1 MENLSSHVVLEILS
15 RLPKTREGIKSSLQC
30 RKVCGLWRN
39 LLGKPKTGMLFAVM
53 PRYHWDIKLYYKE
66 QSTEMLNFKCTEK
79 QLDFYETITDI
90 RTMCIRE
97 RDFSLVG
104 SCNGLVCYR
113 THDYT
118 LGIFIYILN
127 PITGEQIRLPKM
139 VPYCKCAAFGYCPS
153 INPFTVPKMVPYC
166 GCAGF
171 GYCHSTNVYK
181 IVQICFFGNSKGR
194 VVVYTLGDG
203 MGWRE
208 LGKTTYEF
216 LESGIFAHGA
226 LYWLNKKS
234 KYSVVA
240 FDLEDETFQDIP
252 SPPCHHIPS
261 DSYMKVILG
270 SLGGNLYMLRSYY
283 KEGERMMDV
292 FIFKKKNMND
302 CATRVKERAYF
313 NSYRWI
319 NVFRGKWDS
328 DLTQNCQLLSLTESE
343 ILLFQNG
350 VLSCYHPTTF
360 KKIWY
365 AYAGGDFC
373 QSIPYMHTVVSLK
386 YLGEEL
392 VDCEDPRQIEQQG
405 GGWQTQQQQQQSR
418 HYQGQSQCRIENIN
432 AQEPNRRVE
441 SEAGVV
447 EFWDQNNEQFECAGV
462 APTRYIIQP
471 NGLLLPF
478 FVNAPRLVYIVQGRG
493 MSGALIPGCPETFHS
508 IRQSAQLRAGR
519 SQQQGA
525 RDQHQKIR
533 SIRQGDILALP
544 AGVTHWLY
552 NEGETPLVAV
562 SLHDTSS
569 NANQLDR
576 NLRRFQ
582 LAGSQQ
588 TQTTSYQQRQQQRQ
602 QVRGQQQDIPENNI
616 FNGFNVETLAEAFG
630 VSTET
635 ARKLQ
640 GQNDQ
645 RGNIVFV
652 EGGLRAIRPQQGEDE
667 EEREQRYRTANGV
680 EETICSMR
688 LKQNI
693 ANPTRADI
701 YSEKGGRITTLNSQK
716 LPILNFLQMSAERGV
731 LYQNAL
737 HAPHWH
743 SNAHSVIYVTR
754 GSCRCQIVG
763 NQGRQVFDGQ
773 LNQGQMLVVPQNFA
787 VVKQAGNE
795 GFEWVSFKTNDNAM
809 AIPLVG
815 KTSVLRAMPVDV
827 LMNAY
832 QISREE
838 AQRLKYNRQEET
850 MVLTPGS
857 RSQVR
862 ASA

>member
-1 MENLSSHVVLEILS
+1 M
-15 RLPKTREGIKSSLQC
+15 KSS
-30 RKVCGLWRN
+30 
-39 LLGKPKTGMLFAVM
+39 
-53 PRYHWDIKLYYKE
+53 
-66 QSTEMLNFKCTEK
+66 
-79 QLDFYETITDI
+79 
-90 RTMCIRE
+90 
-97 RDFSLVG
+97 SLVCLG
-104 SCNGLVCYR
+104 FCFVFVLNGC
-113 THDYT
+113 
-118 LGIFIYILN
+118 LG
-127 PITGEQIRLPKM
+127 
-139 VPYCKCAAFGYCPS
+139 
-153 INPFTVPKMVPYC
+153 
-166 GCAGF
+166 
-171 GYCHSTNVYK
+171 
-181 IVQICFFGNSKGR
+181 
-194 VVVYTLGDG
+194 
-203 MGWRE
+203 
-208 LGKTTYEF
+208 
-216 LESGIFAHGA
+216 
-226 LYWLNKKS
+226 
-234 KYSVVA
+234 
-240 FDLEDETFQDIP
+240 
-252 SPPCHHIPS
+252 
-261 DSYMKVILG
+261 
-270 SLGGNLYMLRSYY
+270 
-283 KEGERMMDV
+283 
-292 FIFKKKNMND
+292 
-302 CATRVKERAYF
+302 
-313 NSYRWI
+313 
-319 NVFRGKWDS
+319 
-328 DLTQNCQLLSLTESE
+328 
-343 ILLFQNG
+343 
-350 VLSCYHPTTF
+350 
-360 KKIWY
+360 
-365 AYAGGDFC
+365 
-373 QSIPYMHTVVSLK
+373 
-386 YLGEEL
+386 
-392 VDCEDPRQIEQQG
+392 QIEQQG
-405 GGWQTQQQQQQSR
+405 GGWQTQQQQQQPR

-441 SEAGVV
+441 SEAGVT

-462 APTRYIIQP
+462 APARYIIQP

-508 IRQSAQLRAGR
+508 IRQSVQQLRGR
-519 SQQQGA
+519 SQQQGGA

-552 NEGETPLVAV
+552 NEGETPLIAV

-569 NANQLDR
+569 SANQLDR
-576 NLRRFQ
+576 QLRKFQ

-588 TQTTSYQQRQQQRQ
+588 TQTTSYQQRQQQQRQ
-602 QVRGQQQDIPENNI
+602 QARGQQQDVPENNI

-635 ARKLQ
+635 ARRLQ
-640 GQNDQ
+640 GQDDQ

-652 EGGLRAIRPQQGEDE
+652 EGGLHAIRPQQGEE
-667 EEREQRYRTANGV
+667 EEEQEQRYRTTNGL

-716 LPILNFLQMSAERGV
+716 LPILNNLQMSAERGV

-737 HAPHWH
+737 LAPHWNL
-743 SNAHSVIYVTR
+743 NAHSVMYVTR

-809 AIPLVG
+809 TSPLVG
-815 KTSVLRAMPVDV
+815 KTSVLRAMPVNV

-838 AQRLKYNRQEET
+838 ANRLKYNREQET
-850 MVLTPGS
+850 MILTPGS

>member
-1 MENLSSHVVLEILS
+1 M
-15 RLPKTREGIKSSLQC
+15 KSS
-30 RKVCGLWRN
+30 
-39 LLGKPKTGMLFAVM
+39 
-53 PRYHWDIKLYYKE
+53 
-66 QSTEMLNFKCTEK
+66 
-79 QLDFYETITDI
+79 
-90 RTMCIRE
+90 
-97 RDFSLVG
+97 SLVCLG
-104 SCNGLVCYR
+104 FCFVFVLNGC
-113 THDYT
+113 
-118 LGIFIYILN
+118 LG
-127 PITGEQIRLPKM
+127 
-139 VPYCKCAAFGYCPS
+139 
-153 INPFTVPKMVPYC
+153 
-166 GCAGF
+166 
-171 GYCHSTNVYK
+171 
-181 IVQICFFGNSKGR
+181 
-194 VVVYTLGDG
+194 
-203 MGWRE
+203 
-208 LGKTTYEF
+208 
-216 LESGIFAHGA
+216 
-226 LYWLNKKS
+226 
-234 KYSVVA
+234 
-240 FDLEDETFQDIP
+240 
-252 SPPCHHIPS
+252 
-261 DSYMKVILG
+261 
-270 SLGGNLYMLRSYY
+270 
-283 KEGERMMDV
+283 
-292 FIFKKKNMND
+292 
-302 CATRVKERAYF
+302 
-313 NSYRWI
+313 
-319 NVFRGKWDS
+319 
-328 DLTQNCQLLSLTESE
+328 
-343 ILLFQNG
+343 
-350 VLSCYHPTTF
+350 
-360 KKIWY
+360 
-365 AYAGGDFC
+365 
-373 QSIPYMHTVVSLK
+373 
-386 YLGEEL
+386 
-392 VDCEDPRQIEQQG
+392 QIEQQG

-441 SEAGVV
+441 SEAGVT
-447 EFWDQNNEQFECAGV
+447 EFWDQNKEQFECAGV

-471 NGLLLPF
+471 TGLLLPF

-508 IRQSAQLRAGR
+508 IRQSVQQLRGR
-519 SQQQGA
+519 SQQQEGA

-552 NEGETPLVAV
+552 NEGETPLIAV

-576 NLRRFQ
+576 QLRKFQ

-588 TQTTSYQQRQQQRQ
+588 TQTSSYQQQQRQ
-602 QVRGQQQDIPENNI
+602 QVRGQQQDVPENNI

-640 GQNDQ
+640 GQDDQ

-652 EGGLRAIRPQQGEDE
+652 EGGLHAIRPQQGEE
-667 EEREQRYRTANGV
+667 EEEQEQRYRTTNGL
-680 EETICSMR
+680 EETMCSMR

-716 LPILNFLQMSAERGV
+716 LPILSFLQMSAERGV

-737 HAPHWH
+737 YAPHWNL
-743 SNAHSVIYVTR
+743 NAHSVIYVTR

-763 NQGRQVFDGQ
+763 NQGRQVFNGQ

-809 AIPLVG
+809 TSPLVG

-838 AQRLKYNRQEET
+838 ANRLKYNRQDET
-850 MVLTPGS
+850 MILTPGS
-857 RSQVR
+857 ISQVR